1 MTAQKTR
8 KKEPN
13 TGIGVRELERRSKAA
28 EDRLGDRFRAIIE
41 PTSSED
47 IMDRG
52 RRVNIFK
59 QNGGR
64 VSDLANRRFGLDW
77 GIDPRS
83 RKSLVTFEIR
93 EREE

>member
-1 MTAQKTR
+1 MTAHKTR

-28 EDRLGDRFRAIIE
+28 EDRLGTIFRAMIE
-41 PTSSED
+41 PAGSED
-47 IMDRG
+47 IMDCG
-52 RRVNIFK
+52 KRVNIYK

-83 RKSLVTFEIR
+83 RKSLVRFEIR